1 MSLRFAT
8 ILLIIAVLTLA
19 IIIGAIEFVGPGLFG
34 PDGRNLVK
42 NGSFESGHPTNDENI
57 IGGPNIAPLCDGST
71 SIDAWVA
78 SGIGRTGGGTCSGGR
93 KRDVIG
99 WLANPH
105 ECPPNVPPCNSLHIG
120 AQDGDDFID
129 LTGNEGRPPSEY
141 GKLSQAVSTDIGK
154 TYELSFFIGSSS
166 SFPGVGLGVRVEIPG
181 VEIPGGTNGF
191 FSAPP
196 PQSGASNWSN
206 PNDPPHFRF
215 RAVSETTTLNFT
227 GAISVGGK
235 GSDYIGLD
243 NVSLQKVCF
252 IVIAVLFG
260 CP

>member
-1 MSLRFAT
+1 MRFWV
-8 ILLIIAVLTLA
+8 IVLLVLVSTGTALFLF
-19 IIIGAIEFVGPGLFG
+19 EFVGPGLFG
-34 PDGRNLVK
+34 PDGRNLMK
-42 NGSFESGHPTNDENI
+42 NGSFESGHPTNDENKI
-57 IGGPNIAPLCDGST
+57 PGPNIAPLCDGST

-99 WLANPH
+99 WVANPH
-105 ECPPNVPPCNSLHIG
+105 ECSPNVPPCNSFHIG

-129 LTGNEGRPPSEY
+129 VTGNEHRPPSEY
-141 GKLSQAVSTDIGK
+141 GKLSQDVSTDIGK

-166 SFPGVGLGVRVEIPG
+166 SFPGERFGVRVEIPG
-181 VEIPGGTNGF
+181 VEIPGDAKGF

-196 PQSGASNWSN
+196 PQSGVSNWSN

-227 GAISVGGK
+227 GAISVGGT

-252 IVIAVLFG
+252 IVIAVLFN